1 MANYRMK
8 QVNEDI
14 KRIISKV
21 ISNEINDPRVPPLCS
36 VIRVDATKDLKSAK
50 VYISVLDN
58 EDKSIEAVKILNK
71 ASGFIRHRLSVTM
84 TARRV
89 PELRFIN
96 DTSIENSIN
105 IAKRI
110 NEIHEKE

>member
-1 MANYRMK
+1 MVNYRMK

-14 KRIISKV
+14 KRIIGEV
-21 ISNEINDPRVPPLCS
+21 INNEINDPRIPALCS
-36 VIRVDATKDLKSAK
+36 VIRVDATKDLKFAK
-50 VYISVLDN
+50 VYISVLGDA
-58 EDKSIEAVKILNK
+58 DKSIGAVKVLNK
-71 ASGFIRHRLSVTM
+71 ASGFIRHKLSQTM

-96 DTSIENSIN
+96 DTSIQNSII

-110 NEIHEKE
+110 NEIHESK